1 MKIGG
6 DDPRKSK
13 EEREREEEPDN
24 MQNFKAIIF

>member
-1 MKIGG
+1 MKI

-13 EEREREEEPDN
+13 EEREREEETDN